1 MAFIY
6 FARPHH
12 LEFICLRADFGDMY
26 REESDFSRWAPPSRP
41 QTAKRVPDDNSPGR
55 LLWEMG
61 LVIGIPLLVAAV
73 LSFVF
78 PHIPY

>member
-1 MAFIY
+1 M
-6 FARPHH
+6 RP
-12 LEFICLRADFGDMY
+12 MY
-26 REESDFSRWAPPSRP
+26 REESDFSRWAPHSRP
-41 QTAKRVPDDNSPGR
+41 QTAEREADGNSPGR

-61 LVIGIPLLVAAV
+61 LVIGIPLLAAAI

>member
-1 MAFIY
+1 
-6 FARPHH
+6 
-12 LEFICLRADFGDMY
+12 MY

-41 QTAKRVPDDNSPGR
+41 QTAERVPDDNSPGR

-61 LVIGIPLLVAAV
+61 LVIGIPLLAAAV

-78 PHIPY
+78 PHVPY